1 MKRVLITLIVAAF
14 VVGGSLSIAFAEG
27 PEVLTFSTKMGD
39 VTFAHA
45 KHQETLGSCEPCHEG
60 TPGKIEGF
68 GKDWA
73 HKTCKS
79 CHKEKGVSTSCKTC
93 HKK

>member
-1 MKRVLITLIVAAF
+1 MKRVLVTLLVAAF
-14 VVGGSLSIAFAEG
+14 VVGGSLSIAFAAG
-27 PEVLTFSTKMGD
+27 PETLTFANKMGD
-39 VTFAHA
+39 VTFPHAAHQ
-45 KHQETLGSCEPCHEG
+45 KTLGSCKPCHEG

-73 HKTCKS
+73 HKTCKG
-79 CHKEKGVSTSCKTC
+79 CHQEKGISTSCKTC